1 MTKIAIAD
9 DSVKFRNGL
18 KELLLEIGNVD
29 IIIEAD
35 DGEKLIQELKLKKP
49 DLIFMDIEMP
59 NMNGFEAT
67 KKIVAQYPNIKIY
80 GMSGY
85 EKDKFIQKL
94 IDSGAHGYLT
104 KNSDNFEVI
113 KQILIQKDIDS
124 FVYSDNISEN
134 TPLLKSDKTV
144 IVVDKFENK
153 LLSLRHYLRKC
164 GYSVLKANNS
174 AEAIKYFE
182 THKINAAIVDES
194 ITDDDENFS
203 FSILQVSD
211 SLKLFLISRTYKR
224 TDITKK
230 DKHQIIELENNFST
244 ETIVRI
250 IEN

>member
-35 DGEKLIQELKLKKP
+35 DGEKLMQELILNEP

-67 KKIVAQYPNIKIY
+67 KKIVEQYPNIKIY

-94 IDSGAHGYLT
+94 IDCGAHGYLT

-113 KQILIQKDIDS
+113 KQILVQKDIDS
-124 FVYSDNISEN
+124 FIYSDNISEN
-134 TPLLKSDKTV
+134 TPLLKSDKIV
-144 IVVDKFENK
+144 IVIDKFENK

-164 GYSVLKANNS
+164 GYSVLKAQNS
-174 AEAIKYFE
+174 AEALKHFE
-182 THKINAAIVDES
+182 NYNINVAIIDES
-194 ITDDDENFS
+194 IIDENFNN
-203 FSILQVSD
+203 SIMQLAER
-211 SLKLFLISRTYKR
+211 LKIFLIDKTFKR
-224 TDITKK
+224 TNIRKK
-230 DKHQIIELENNFST
+230 DNHRIIELENNFSI
-244 ETIVRI
+244 ETIVKI
-250 IEN
+250 IES